1 MEERHGG
8 RREVRKKKKKKKKK
22 NDRSVCTDCRR
33 IKISRTDAAGKGLWG
48 NALHCTA
55 LHCLYCTVLY
65 LLMAAVATRRAE
77 SGDHA
82 ESG

>member
-8 RREVRKKKKKKKKK
+8 RREVRKKKKKK
-22 NDRSVCTDCRR
+22 NVRSVCTDCRR

-48 NALHCTA
+48 MHCTA

>member
-8 RREVRKKKKKKKKK
+8 RREVRKKKKKKK

-48 NALHCTA
+48 NALHCTVS
-55 LHCLYCTVLY
+55 TVRY
-65 LLMAAVATRRAE
+65 GTVPFDGGCSDTPR
-77 SGDHA
+77 
-82 ESG
+82 